1 MNRKNNYLLKWV
13 LYLAKQKKQSFLYG
27 ATILMVS
34 ITVVKIIGAIFK
46 IPLMNTIKATGMA
59 YFNTAYSLYT
69 FVYAVTVTGLSAA
82 VAKMVAENVVKKRY
96 KDVRKILKLA
106 NLIFL
111 VLGTLGFIFIVIFAK
126 PFAGIAKSPNSYWSI
141 IMIAPAIFFC
151 CIMASYRGYYEG
163 LSDMIPTAITQVVEA
178 LTKLITGILFAMIVM
193 GVAEKQYEQTGI
205 VFGLAAE
212 TKDAAIVAAYP
223 FASAAAILGV
233 TLSTLVGFIYIYI
246 RHKIKGDYITK
257 EMVKNSPKTISTKA
271 LLYRLIKIA
280 IPITLGAVVIQL
292 SALIDSMTIMR
303 RLKHAY
309 DLDPLLFENTYG
321 YLLKDGEQMNEF
333 LFGCFGI
340 AIAIFN
346 LVPAFTNMFGK
357 SALPNVTSAWIAKD
371 RKLIKTNIES
381 VIRMTM
387 LVAAPAAFGITFLAK
402 PIVVLISPRV
412 AGAAEVG
419 APLLVLLGLGSLC
432 LSLVGPMNAI
442 MQGIGRLDL
451 PVKYLFTGALIK
463 LVMNVILVGIPSI
476 NIMGGA
482 ISTLC
487 CYFTIAVFSIYK
499 LNKTVNV
506 KLDFMSIMVK
516 PIVSG
521 FGCGL
526 SAFLFYN
533 LLSNIKESRII
544 TILSIGFGAI
554 IYVIMLGINNAISK
568 EDILMLPKGNK
579 IVKTLEKIRLIR

>member
-1 MNRKNNYLLKWV
+1 M
-13 LYLAKQKKQSFLYG
+13 LYLTKQKKQSFLYG

-34 ITVVKIIGAIFK
+34 ITIVKIIGAIFK

-59 YFNTAYSLYT
+59 YFNTAYNLYT
-69 FVYAVTVTGLSAA
+69 FVYAVTVTGLAAA
-82 VAKMVAENVVKKRY
+82 VARMVAENVVKKRY
-96 KDVRKILKLA
+96 RDVRKILKLA

-111 VLGTLGFIFIVIFAK
+111 VLGTLGFVFIVLFAK
-126 PFAGIAKSPNSYWSI
+126 TYTGIVESPNSYWSI

-178 LTKLITGILFAMIVM
+178 ITKLITGILFAMIVM

-205 VFGLAAE
+205 VFGVAAE
-212 TKDAAIVAAYP
+212 SKDAAIVAAYP
-223 FASAAAILGV
+223 FAAAAAILGV
-233 TLSTLVGFIYIYI
+233 TLSTLVGFIYIFI
-246 RHKIKGDYITK
+246 RYKIKGDYITK
-257 EMVKNSPKTISTKA
+257 DMVRNSPKTISTKA

-280 IPITLGAVVIQL
+280 IPITLGAVVVQL
-292 SALIDSMTIMR
+292 SALIDTITIMR
-303 RLKHAY
+303 RLQHAY
-309 DLDPLLFENTYG
+309 DLDPLLFESAYG
-321 YLLKDGEQMNEF
+321 YLLKDGEKMNEF

-340 AIAIFN
+340 AITVFS

-371 RKLIKTNIES
+371 RRLIKTNIES

-402 PIVVLISPRV
+402 PIIVLLSPKV

-419 APLLVLLGLGSLC
+419 GPLLVLLGLGSLC

-451 PVKYLFTGALIK
+451 PVKYLFTGVLIK
-463 LVMNVILVGIPSI
+463 LVMNLILVGIPSI

-487 CYFTIAVFSIYK
+487 CYSTIAIFSIYK
-499 LNKTVNV
+499 LNKIVNV
-506 KLDFMSIMVK
+506 KLDFMSMMVK
-516 PIVSG
+516 PLVSG
-521 FGCGL
+521 FACGL

-544 TILSIGFGAI
+544 TILSIGIGAI
-554 IYVIMLGINNAISK
+554 VYVIMLGITNAISK